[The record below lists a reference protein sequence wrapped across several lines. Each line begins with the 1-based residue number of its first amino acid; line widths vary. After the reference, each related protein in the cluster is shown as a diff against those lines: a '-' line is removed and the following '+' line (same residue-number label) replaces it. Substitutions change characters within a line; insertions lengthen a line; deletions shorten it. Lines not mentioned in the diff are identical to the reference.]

1 MAYGL
6 RKMKLQPG
14 NYLKANYEILNIS
27 FHVHDIAH
35 YAFSVALQASQIFL

>member
-1 MAYGL
+1 MVSGL
-6 RKMKLQPG
+6 KKMKLQ
-14 NYLKANYEILNIS
+14 LEHCLQANYEILNIS